1 MKGWKWG
8 LIGCLFLGWMVHP
21 GMPRL
26 GAARTDP
33 VEKDITQK
41 RKTLKDIKKE
51 ITLTREREKEIRGQE
66 TSVLESLSQI
76 DNELYQRERE
86 LKQMEARLGQ
96 TREKLKQARFQ
107 ISQLNKGMER
117 TKKEFFSRMIAL
129 YKMERIP
136 SETFLFTSQSYTD
149 LLKVDKYLRVIVDSD
164 ARLVNTYRDQVGLKE
179 RYQGALMVDQTLWE
193 RSISE
198 VGKKREE
205 IKKVK
210 AAKRDLLKSIQSQK
224 VVYQKVIAELEERVK
239 DLQVLIDKLE
249 REKKATAYGKL
260 KPDEA
265 KGKLTPPVHGNVISL
280 FKEKGQNGIEIKA
293 PLGTEVRAVLPG
305 KILYADW
312 FKGFGNVMII
322 DHGDQTFTVSG
333 YCSQLLRKAG
343 EVVSQGDPVALVGS
357 SGSLKGPCL
366 YFEIRHKGKPQDP
379 LEWISHLDK
388 VVSLP
393 EGKEKGRKGL

>member
-8 LIGCLFLGWMVHP
+8 LIGWFVLGAIGSP
-21 GMPRL
+21 GMPSL
-26 GAARTDP
+26 GAARTDL

-41 RKTLKDIKKE
+41 KKDLKDIRKE
-51 ITLTREREKEIRGQE
+51 ITVTKEKEKEIRGRE
-66 TSVLESLSQI
+66 SSILENLSQI
-76 DNELYQRERE
+76 ENELYQKGKE
-86 LKQMEARLGQ
+86 LTGLEGRLGQ
-96 TREKLKQARFQ
+96 TRERLRQAQVQ
-107 ISQLNKGMER
+107 IRQLTQGMER
-117 TKKEFFSRMIAL
+117 TKEEFFSRLIAL

-136 SETFLFTSQSYTD
+136 PETFLFTSQSYPD
-149 LLKVDKYLRVIVDSD
+149 LLKIDRYLRVIIDSD
-164 ARLVNTYRDQVGLKE
+164 ARLVDIYRYQVGLKE
-179 RYQGALMVDQTLWE
+179 RYQKSLIEDQTQWE
-193 RSISE
+193 RSIAE

-205 IKKVK
+205 IKRAK
-210 AAKRDLLKSIQSQK
+210 ATKHALLKSIQNQK
-224 VVYQKVIAELEERVK
+224 VVYQKVIAELEGRVK
-239 DLQVLIDKLE
+239 ELQAFIDKLE
-249 REKKATAYGKL
+249 REKKATAYGKS
-260 KPDEA
+260 KPDAA
-265 KGKLTPPVHGNVISL
+265 KGKLSPPVHGNVVSL

-343 EVVSQGDPVALVGS
+343 EVVSEGESIALVGS

-379 LEWISHLDK
+379 MEWISHLDK

>member
-8 LIGCLFLGWMVHP
+8 LIGCLFLGWMLHP
-21 GMPRL
+21 GTTPL
-26 GAARTDP
+26 GAARIDP

-41 RKTLKDIKKE
+41 RKNLKDIKKE
-51 ITLTREREKEIRGQE
+51 ITLTREKEKEIWGQE

-76 DNELYQRERE
+76 DNELYQREKE
-86 LKQMEARLGQ
+86 LKQMEAGLGQ
-96 TREKLKQARFQ
+96 TREKLKQTRFQ

-117 TKKEFFSRMIAL
+117 TKREFFSRMIAL

-149 LLKVDKYLRVIVDSD
+149 LLKVDKYLRVIIDSD

-179 RYQGALMVDQTLWE
+179 RYQGVLMGDQSLWE

-224 VVYQKVIAELEERVK
+224 VVYHKVIVELEERVRG
-239 DLQVLIDKLE
+239 LQALIDKLE
-249 REKKATAYGKL
+249 REKKATAYGKS
-260 KPDEA
+260 KPDAA

-293 PLGTEVRAVLPG
+293 PLGSEVRAVLPG

-343 EVVSQGDPVALVGS
+343 EVVSQGDTVALVGS

-388 VVSLP
+388 AVSLP
-393 EGKEKGRKGL
+393 EGKEKGKKG